1 MQHCALLIQI
11 SHQLKLTHCHAAP
24 QFNTGHHT
32 SATRKI
38 QAQHLP
44 LRNQEEQGKKY
55 PEFVV
60 PVHQVFLI
68 LIGKLHIGV
77 RGGAVG

>member
-1 MQHCALLIQI
+1 MPPGSTTVQHRPSHFCSPENAGSAL
-11 SHQLKLTHCHAAP
+11 A
-24 QFNTGHHT
+24 
-32 SATRKI
+32 
-38 QAQHLP
+38 
-44 LRNQEEQGKKY
+44 LRTQEEQPKKH

-68 LIGKLHIGV
+68 LIGKLHTGV

>member
-1 MQHCALLIQI
+1 M
-11 SHQLKLTHCHAAP
+11 
-24 QFNTGHHT
+24 
-32 SATRKI
+32 

-44 LRNQEEQGKKY
+44 LRTEEEQRKRY